1 MSDKKPGVY
10 PEAPLGTVHHP
21 SETRILLA
29 EETQFVS
36 DKLRDLLL
44 ARGFQVKTAGT
55 GAVAAELVREW
66 RPQFV
71 LYDMVMTDM
80 VGPAFLKKLKA
91 DQLLADDKHSDGRS
105 RVFVM
110 SSHNSMAN
118 VTECLSSGASDY
130 LVKPIKVDDL
140 VSRIVLHLQEKR
152 QLTELQTTD
161 GTDAGRALRYMHMTE
176 LLLRESLKMAPVPQT
191 LYNLVGMLG
200 LATEAVRVSVIEA
213 RLGAEQGI
221 VRASSD
227 KKDIDGLKLDLVKYP
242 EVNFVLR
249 SEKTLALDNLKDDP
263 TMALVANQSKSI
275 SFNAMLVCPIKF
287 GSEMC
292 GVVSVRLPDSKKALS
307 DFDIRFAQLTTHVV
321 AHVLA
326 RTPIRKAS

>member
-1 MSDKKPGVY
+1 M
-10 PEAPLGTVHHP
+10 ARIHHP
-21 SETRILLA
+21 SETRLLLA

-36 DKLRDLLL
+36 DKLRDLLV
-44 ARGFQVKTAGT
+44 ARGFQVRTAST
-55 GAVAAELVREW
+55 GAQAFETVRDW

-71 LYDMVMTDM
+71 LYDMVMTDL
-80 VGPAFLKKLKA
+80 VGPAFLKKLKTEN
-91 DQLLADDKHSDGRS
+91 LLADEKHVDGRT

-118 VTECLSSGASDY
+118 VTECLGSGASDY
-130 LVKPIKVDDL
+130 LVKPIKADDL

-152 QLTELQTTD
+152 QLTELQIADT
-161 GTDAGRALRYMHMTE
+161 TDAGRALRYMHMTE

-227 KKDIDGLKLDLVKYP
+227 KKDIDGLKLDLGKYP

-263 TMALVANQSKSI
+263 TMATISSQTKSI
-275 SFNAMLVCPIKF
+275 SFNAMLICPIKF
-287 GSEMC
+287 GAEMS

-326 RTPIRKAS
+326 RTPPRKAS